1 MASPR
6 ITRVLTEAMLKHL
19 PPSASSLKLLD
30 VAGAAQEILLKHRPD
45 LAITA
50 VEGDPSGWG
59 IPSAEFDAVTAF
71 DAEPGSPLLAAALSA
86 LRPGGRLIVMS
97 TRGEPD
103 ATHVVTLENHGFTRI
118 LVETGAEC
126 PLPVGVLMRGERP
139 HQTEDTLARVQV
151 GAAADED
158 AQSLV
163 DFKGRFVHLLIR
175 QSPDKPAW
183 KLRADEPLMWE
194 AVTLEGMLL
203 AFSSLPKAVAFMQP
217 VVLTGQILDVSKVA
231 KFSKQTALA
240 WPQAVLLNPMP
251 NALEQGTLGV
261 VSIDP
266 DSAETPDE

>member
-30 VAGAAQEILLKHRPD
+30 VAGAAQEVLLKHRPD

-50 VEGDPSGWG
+50 VEGEPSEWG
-59 IPSAEFDAVTAF
+59 IASGDFDAVTAF
-71 DAEPGSPLLAAALSA
+71 DAEPGSSLLAAALIA
-86 LRPGGRLIVMS
+86 LRPGGRLILMS
-97 TRGEPD
+97 SRGEPD
-103 ATHVVTLENHGFTRI
+103 AEHVVTLESHGFTRI

-139 HQTEDTLARVQV
+139 HQTDDTLARVQI
-151 GAAADED
+151 GAAADD
-158 AQSLV
+158 DSQSLA

-183 KLRADEPLMWE
+183 KLRADEPLTWE
-194 AVTLEGMLL
+194 AVTLNGALL

-217 VVLTGQILDVSKVA
+217 VVLIGQILGVSKVA

-240 WPQAVLLNPMP
+240 WPEAVLLNPTP
-251 NALEQGTLGV
+251 DVLEDSGLGV
-261 VSIDP
+261 VNIDP

>member
-6 ITRVLTEAMLKHL
+6 VTRVLTEAMLKHL
-19 PPSASSLKLLD
+19 PPSSSSLKLLD
-30 VAGAAQEILLKHRPD
+30 IGGAAQEVFLKHRPD
-45 LAITA
+45 LAITT
-50 VEGDPSGWG
+50 VDTEPTEWSISGG
-59 IPSAEFDAVTAF
+59 EFDAVTAF
-71 DAEPGSPLLAAALSA
+71 DAEPGSALLDAALSA

-103 ATHVVTLENHGFTRI
+103 AAHVVTLESHGFTRI

-139 HQTEDTLARVQV
+139 HETDDTHARVQI

-158 AQSLV
+158 SQSLA

-175 QSPDKPAW
+175 QTPDKPAW
-183 KLRADEPLMWE
+183 KLRADEPLTWD
-194 AVTLEGMLL
+194 AVTLDGALL

-217 VVLTGQILDVSKVA
+217 VVLTGHILGVSKVA
-231 KFSKQTALA
+231 KFSKQTALG
-240 WPQAVLLNPMP
+240 WPQAVLLNPTPEM
-251 NALEQGTLGV
+251 LENGALGV
-261 VSIDP
+261 VNIDP